1 MAGVGVEAEEGDDLL
16 LDQLMVGLAAG
27 PIKQEL
33 NRQMRRSALTQGNHL
48 ELSGFKTTMPLAA
61 GKAWDEAF
69 AECQRVT
76 TRGPLPLYQGVA
88 KFTTAATS
96 CCPTSL

>member
-48 ELSGFKTTMPLAA
+48 ELSAFKTTMPLAA